1 MFPIHAMP
9 LTLGS
14 PGGTG
19 AVLSAS
25 CSACFASSGGSCPT
39 KRSGASA
46 PGCCAGAKRSRAVA
60 WRSATRGPWDEMILT
75 KNAGKIVE
83 KRHIIFFNGF
93 LWEFAVILEEL
104 NGISL
109 GYHHHWGYGDW
120 TNENG
125 HFLWDLWHMCSD
137 ATGYVT
143 ILTNLSV
150 VILSG
155 IMDIELMGYC
165 HGAVLKQQSYGNIKG
180 YYILMVYNI

>member
-1 MFPIHAMP
+1 MMFPIHAMP

-60 WRSATRGPWDEMILT
+60 WGSATRGPWDDF
-75 KNAGKIVE
+75 GE
-83 KRHIIFFNGF
+83 KCWENSGETTHHFFYGF

-109 GYHHHWGYGDW
+109 GYHHHWGYGD
-120 TNENG
+120 
-125 HFLWDLWHMCSD
+125 
-137 ATGYVT
+137 
-143 ILTNLSV
+143 
-150 VILSG
+150 
-155 IMDIELMGYC
+155 
-165 HGAVLKQQSYGNIKG
+165 
-180 YYILMVYNI
+180 

>member
-83 KRHIIFFNGF
+83 KRHIIFFYGF

-109 GYHHHWGYGDW
+109 GYTTIGD
-120 TNENG
+120 
-125 HFLWDLWHMCSD
+125 M
-137 ATGYVT
+137 
-143 ILTNLSV
+143 
-150 VILSG
+150 G
-155 IMDIELMGYC
+155 IEPMRTDI
-165 HGAVLKQQSYGNIKG
+165 SYGTYDICVVMQ
-180 YYILMVYNI
+180 LDMSQS